1 MNYKLKPNNKGQ
13 SLIELI
19 VAVGIF
25 VAIVGGSVFL
35 IIDSFVSSRLT
46 KEITQ
51 AVFLAEE
58 GMEAVRS
65 IRDNSWDELSAG
77 SYGLAVSGNT
87 WIFQGSQEDISS
99 QLQEGIRKI
108 IIEDVAP
115 DRKKIISQ
123 ISWQFAGARSKEVQS
138 VTYLTNWQKIVSYC
152 QGICRACSSFL
163 NRGACQRQDGCSWS
177 SRYRRCTGI
186 CTPCESFLD
195 RASCRAQSWCVWV
208 EL

>member
-1 MNYKLKPNNKGQ
+1 MMKNQTGQ
-13 SLIELI
+13 SLVELI

-35 IIDSFVSSRLT
+35 IIDSFVSGRLT

-58 GMEAVRS
+58 GMEAARS
-65 IRDNSWDELSAG
+65 IRDNSWDGLSSG
-77 SYGLAVSGNT
+77 SHGLAVSGNT

-99 QLQEGIRKI
+99 QLQGGIRKV

-123 ISWQFAGARSKEVQS
+123 VSWQFSEARSEEVQS
-138 VTYLTNWQKIVSYC
+138 ITYLTNWQKIVSYC
-152 QGICRACSSFL
+152 QGTCRACSSFL
-163 NRGACQRQDGCSWS
+163 DRKTCQSQDGCSWS
-177 SRYRRCTGI
+177 TRYKNCTGV

-195 RASCRAQSWCVWV
+195 EASCQAQLGCVW
-208 EL
+208 LGL